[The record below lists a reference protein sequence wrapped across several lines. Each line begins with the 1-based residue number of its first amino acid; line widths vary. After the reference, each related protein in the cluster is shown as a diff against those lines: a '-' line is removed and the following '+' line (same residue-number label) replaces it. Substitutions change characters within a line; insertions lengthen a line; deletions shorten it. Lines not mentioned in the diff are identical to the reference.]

1 MTTLILCVSRGGLPI
16 LHGGLYF
23 HSLGVEML
31 KLKCQF
37 PAEDFGHIT
46 CSKEQSDDHGHSVLT
61 WQEVCYQNAFILKQK
76 CSNKTQ

>member
-1 MTTLILCVSRGGLPI
+1 
-16 LHGGLYF
+16 
-23 HSLGVEML
+23 ML

-76 CSNKTQ
+76 CSNKTQWMQTSKAHSNLDVGVTLNSSGN